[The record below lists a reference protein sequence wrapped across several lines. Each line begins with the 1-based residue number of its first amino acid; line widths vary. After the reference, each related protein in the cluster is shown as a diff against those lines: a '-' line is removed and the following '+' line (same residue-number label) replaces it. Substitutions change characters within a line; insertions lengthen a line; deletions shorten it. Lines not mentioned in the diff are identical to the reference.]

1 MAQGFTTRGQ
11 QLMSNSEPVAIAS
24 DQSELPVGFRDSGNL
39 DGFFRLRTSSPETI
53 FDSKQISDKQP
64 LFWDDQLI
72 SGSGGA
78 STYNANQASTTLSV
92 ANLTA
97 AVRVRQTYRWFNY
110 QPGKS
115 SEIIMTGVWGAAGT
129 GITKRIGQF
138 ETNNGLFFEQTSTGM
153 GVVVRTKTSGAVVDT
168 RVPQASW
175 NLDTLDGNGPSGIN
189 LDYTKTQIMFIDYEW
204 LGVGRVRFGWFVNGT
219 PYYCHQVLNT
229 NVLSLV
235 YMSMPNLPLRYELR
249 NDGTGA
255 ANSLTHI
262 CATVISEGG
271 FAETGIVRGINRGV
285 TALVTNNDTAIYPV
299 IAIRL
304 NSSYLHATI
313 KISNLSVVCTSTSA
327 YNWYLILNPTVVGT
341 ALSFSVVTNS
351 AVDADVSRLNTTTLT
366 GGTILSSGTSFQ
378 TNDGAA
384 VTNIPTDFALGSTIA
399 GVSDI
404 IVLAV
409 QRITGTSESFYA
421 SLNWRE
427 QV

>member
-1 MAQGFTTRGQ
+1 MAQGFTTLGQ
-11 QLMSNSEPVAIAS
+11 QIMAYSEPVVIAS

-39 DGFFRLRTSSPETI
+39 DGFFRLRTSSPETL

-64 LFWDDQLI
+64 LFWDDQLV
-72 SGSGGA
+72 SGAGGA

-115 SEIIMTGVWGAAGT
+115 QLVIMSGVWGTAGT

-138 ETNNGLFFEQTSTGM
+138 EANNGLFFEQVSTGM
-153 GVVVRTKTSGAVVDT
+153 GIVVRTKTSGVVVDN
-168 RVPQASW
+168 RVAQASW
-175 NLDTLDGNGPSGIN
+175 NVDTLDGNGSSGIN

-204 LGVGRVRFGWFVNGT
+204 LGVGRVRFGWFVNGV
-219 PYYCHQVLNT
+219 PYVCHEVLNT

-235 YMSMPNLPLRYELR
+235 YMSSPNLPLRYEIV
-249 NDGTGA
+249 NDGTGGV
-255 ANSLTHI
+255 NSLTHI
-262 CATVISEGG
+262 CSTVISEGG
-271 FAETGIVRGINRGV
+271 FAQTGIVRGTNRGA
-285 TALVTNNDTAIYPV
+285 TPIATNNNASIYPV
-299 IAIRL
+299 IAMRL
-304 NSSYLHATI
+304 NSSYLHATVKPVNFSLI
-313 KISNLSVVCTSTSA
+313 CTSTSA
-327 YNWYLILNPTVVGT
+327 YNWMLVLNPTVVGV
-341 ALSFSVVTNS
+341 AFSFSNVTNS
-351 AVDADVSRLNTTTLT
+351 AVDVDVARLNTTTLT
-366 GGTILSSGTSFQ
+366 GGTVLASGTSLQ

-384 VTNIPTDFALGSTIA
+384 TSNLPTDFALGSTIA

-404 IVLAV
+404 VVLAV
-409 QRITGTSESFYA
+409 QRVTGTSETFYA